1 MDKTELKDDDIKV
14 KINDTNY
21 IDIFEIKKKLKSS
34 FIGKNIYY
42 EEKVDS
48 TNTLARDLSNKG
60 VKNGSVVISD
70 YQEKGRGRSGK
81 IWVSPHGRNIYMS
94 IILKPK
100 FSPEIAHGMTILAAV
115 SVADAISEITALTPQ
130 IKWPNDILINSKK
143 ISGILTE
150 MSTQNMTI
158 EHIIV
163 GIGINVNTEEEEM
176 EEKIKNIA
184 TSLLIES
191 KKMDSSNNFVDR
203 NKLIISILNKFDKYY
218 EMFLSTGLSPILH
231 NYQKYFGMVGKEIE
245 INIKDKKV
253 RGLVVGIDST
263 GALLLKTGENELE
276 KVVSGEIY
284 L

>member
-1 MDKTELKDDDIKV
+1 MDETDLKDM
-14 KINDTNY
+14 NY
-21 IDIFEIKKKLKSS
+21 IDIFEIKKNLKGS

-48 TNTLARDLSNKG
+48 TNTLARELSVKG

-70 YQEKGRGRSGK
+70 YQEKGRGRNGK
-81 IWVSPHGRNIYMS
+81 IWTSPCGCNIYMS

-100 FSPEIAHGMTILAAV
+100 FSPEVAQGMTILAAV
-115 SVADAISEITALTPQ
+115 SVADAIAEVASLKPQ
-130 IKWPNDILINSKK
+130 IKWPNDILIGSKK
-143 ISGILTE
+143 VSGILTE
-150 MSTQNMTI
+150 MSTQNMII

-163 GIGINVNTEEEEM
+163 GIGINVNAEENDM
-176 EEKIKNIA
+176 EDGIKNIA

-191 KKMDSSNNFVDR
+191 KKIDGFTGLLNR
-203 NKLIISILNKFDKYY
+203 NKLITSILNKFDKYY
-218 EMFLSTGLSPILH
+218 EMFLSTGLSSVLQY
-231 NYQKYFGMVGKEIE
+231 YQKYFNMIGKEIE
-245 INIKDKKV
+245 INIKDKRVK
-253 RGLVVGIDST
+253 GQVVGIDSK

>member
-1 MDKTELKDDDIKV
+1 MDETDLKDM
-14 KINDTNY
+14 NY
-21 IDIFEIKKKLKSS
+21 IDIFEIKKNLKGS

-48 TNTLARDLSNKG
+48 TNTLARELSVKG

-70 YQEKGRGRSGK
+70 YQEKGRGRNGK
-81 IWVSPHGRNIYMS
+81 IWTSPCGCNIYMS

-100 FSPEIAHGMTILAAV
+100 FSPEVAQGMTILAAV
-115 SVADAISEITALTPQ
+115 SVADAIAEVASLKPQ
-130 IKWPNDILINSKK
+130 IKWPNDILIGSKK
-143 ISGILTE
+143 VSGILTE
-150 MSTQNMTI
+150 MSTQNMII

-163 GIGINVNTEEEEM
+163 GIGINVNAEENDM
-176 EEKIKNIA
+176 EDGIKNIA

-191 KKMDSSNNFVDR
+191 KKTDGFTGLLNR
-203 NKLIISILNKFDKYY
+203 NKLITSILNKFDKYY
-218 EMFLSTGLSPILH
+218 EMFLSTGLSSVLQY
-231 NYQKYFGMVGKEIE
+231 YQKYFNMIGKEIE
-245 INIKDKKV
+245 INIKDKRVK
-253 RGLVVGIDST
+253 GQVVGIDSK

>member
-1 MDKTELKDDDIKV
+1 MDETDLKDM
-14 KINDTNY
+14 NY
-21 IDIFEIKKKLKSS
+21 IDIFEIKKNLKGS

-48 TNTLARDLSNKG
+48 TNTLARELSAKG

-70 YQEKGRGRSGK
+70 YQEKGRGRNGK
-81 IWVSPHGRNIYMS
+81 IWTSPCGCNIYMS

-100 FSPEIAHGMTILAAV
+100 FSPEVAQGMTILAAV
-115 SVADAISEITALTPQ
+115 SVADAIAEVASLKPQ
-130 IKWPNDILINSKK
+130 IKWPNDILIDSKK
-143 ISGILTE
+143 VSGILTE
-150 MSTQNMTI
+150 MSTQNMII

-163 GIGINVNTEEEEM
+163 GIGINVNAEENDM
-176 EEKIKNIA
+176 ENGIKNIA

-191 KKMDSSNNFVDR
+191 KKTDGFTGLLNR
-203 NKLIISILNKFDKYY
+203 NKLITSILNKFDKYY
-218 EMFLSTGLSPILH
+218 EMFLSTGLSSVLQY
-231 NYQKYFGMVGKEIE
+231 YQKYFNMIGKEIE
-245 INIKDKKV
+245 INIKDKRVK
-253 RGLVVGIDST
+253 GQVVGIDSK